1 MWRYC
6 ALCRKRSIFA
16 HGIGGYDKSICR
28 SSLSAN
34 YLYRVLTLKRNHN
47 ETVDTNPLQK

>member
-1 MWRYC
+1 M
-6 ALCRKRSIFA
+6 ALLRFVSKTEYLCPRDWVSRLKHLSL
-16 HGIGGYDKSICR
+16 
-28 SSLSAN
+28 SLSAN